1 MPTLAFLLDVDN
13 TLLAN
18 DDVKKDFDEHLQV
31 ELGPALTQR
40 FWAIYEQVRHE
51 ESVVDIPLSLKRL
64 REQVPLSELDEQTYL
79 HVHSIFDNYPFFNK
93 LYPYVFDT
101 LAYLKTLGTTVVVS
115 DGDLIFQAEK
125 IVNSHLADAVGGRV
139 LIYTHKQE
147 KIDDIMKNYP
157 ADHYV
162 MIDDKPQILVDSK
175 RIMGDELTV
184 VFVQQGKYSL
194 EKFPDGFVPD
204 ITVPHIGDVRFITA
218 EEFLAMKQEKKQ

>member
-51 ESVVDIPLSLKRL
+51 ESVVDIPVSLKRL

-218 EEFLAMKQEKKQ
+218 EEFLAMKREKKQ

>member
-31 ELGPALTQR
+31 ELGPTLTKR
-40 FWAIYEQVRHE
+40 FWDIYEQVRHE

-64 REQVPLSELDEQTYL
+64 REQVPLAELDERTYL
-79 HVHSIFDNYPFFNK
+79 HVHSIFDNYPFVKK
-93 LYPYVFDT
+93 LYPHVFET
-101 LAYLKTLGTTVVVS
+101 LAYLRTLGTTVIVS

-125 IVNSHLADAVGGRV
+125 IVNSHLADAVEGRV

-147 KIDDIMKNYP
+147 KIDDIMKHYP

-175 RIMGDELTV
+175 SIMGDKLTV
-184 VFVQQGKYSL
+184 VFVQQGKYAQD
-194 EKFPDGFVPD
+194 KFPDAFVPD
-204 ITVPHIGDVRFITA
+204 ITVPHISDLQHITVEQFA
-218 EEFLAMKQEKKQ
+218 SMKRAQ

>member
-31 ELGPALTQR
+31 ELGSTLTKR
-40 FWAIYEQVRHE
+40 FWAIYEEVRHE
-51 ESVVDIPLSLKRL
+51 KSVVDIPLSLKRL

-79 HVHSIFDNYPFFNK
+79 HVHSIFDNYPFVNK
-93 LYPYVFDT
+93 LYPYVFET
-101 LAYLKTLGTTVVVS
+101 LAYLKTLGTTVIVS

-125 IVNSHLADAVGGRV
+125 IVNSQLADAVGGRV

-147 KIDDIMKNYP
+147 KIDDIMQHYP

-162 MIDDKPQILVDSK
+162 MIDDRPEILVDSK
-175 RIMGDELTV
+175 RIMGDKLTTT
-184 VFVQQGKYSL
+184 FVQQGKYAL
-194 EKFPDGFVPD
+194 EKFPASFVPD
-204 ITVPHIGDVRFITA
+204 ITVPHISNLRNITA
-218 EEFLAMKQEKKQ
+218 EQFSSIKKET

>member
-31 ELGPALTQR
+31 ELGPALTKR
-40 FWAIYEQVRHE
+40 FWDIYEQVRHE
-51 ESVVDIPLSLKRL
+51 ESVVDIPQSLKRL
-64 REQVPLSELDEQTYL
+64 REEVPLSELDEQTYL

-93 LYPYVFDT
+93 LYPYVFET
-101 LAYLKTLGTTVVVS
+101 LAYLRTLGTTVVVS

-125 IVNSHLADAVGGRV
+125 IVAAHLADAVGGRV
-139 LIYTHKQE
+139 LIYTHKQQ

-175 RIMGDELTV
+175 HIMGDKLTT
-184 VFVQQGKYSL
+184 VFVQQGKYSQ
-194 EKFPDGFVPD
+194 EKFPGGFTPD
-204 ITVPHIGDVRFITA
+204 ITVPHIGDVRFITG
-218 EEFLAMKQEKKQ
+218 EEFLGIKQNT

>member
-1 MPTLAFLLDVDN
+1 MSTLAFLLDVDN

-40 FWAIYEQVRHE
+40 FWAIYEQVRQE
-51 ESVVDIPLSLKRL
+51 ESVVDIPVSLKRL

-139 LIYTHKQE
+139 LIYTHKQQ

-218 EEFLAMKQEKKQ
+218 EEFLSMKQEKKQ

>member
-1 MPTLAFLLDVDN
+1 MPKLTFLLDVDN

-31 ELGPALTQR
+31 ELGTTLTKR
-40 FWAIYEQVRHE
+40 FWDIYEQVRHE

-79 HVHSIFDNYPFFNK
+79 HVHSIFDNYPFFDK
-93 LYPYVFDT
+93 LYPFVFEM

-147 KIDDIMKNYP
+147 NIDDIMKQYP

-162 MIDDKPQILVDSK
+162 MIDDNPKILVDSK
-175 RIMGDELTV
+175 RIMGDKLTV

-204 ITVPHIGDVRFITA
+204 ITVPHIGDVRTITA
-218 EEFLAMKQEKKQ
+218 EQFLAVKQEK

>member
-18 DDVKKDFDEHLQV
+18 DDVKQDFDEHLQV
-31 ELGPALTQR
+31 ELGSALTKR
-40 FWAIYEQVRHE
+40 FWAIYEQVRQE

-64 REQVPLSELDEQTYL
+64 REQVPLAELDEQTYL
-79 HVHSIFDNYPFFNK
+79 HVHSIFDNYPFINK
-93 LYPYVFDT
+93 LYPHVFET
-101 LAYLKTLGTTVVVS
+101 LAHLKTLGTTVVVS

-125 IVNSHLADAVGGRV
+125 IVNSHLAEAVSGRV
-139 LIYTHKQE
+139 LIYTHKQQ

-175 RIMGDELTV
+175 RIMGDKLTV
-184 VFVQQGKYSL
+184 VFVQQGRYSL

-204 ITVPHIGDVRFITA
+204 LTVPHIADVQQFTA
-218 EEFLAMKQEKKQ
+218 AQFLSGKR

>member
-1 MPTLAFLLDVDN
+1 MATLAFLLDVDN

-40 FWAIYEQVRHE
+40 FWAIYEQVRQE

-79 HVHSIFDNYPFFNK
+79 HVHSIFDNYPFINK
-93 LYPYVFDT
+93 LYPYVFET

-139 LIYTHKQE
+139 LIYTHKQQ

-175 RIMGDELTV
+175 RIMGNTLTI
-184 VFVQQGKYSL
+184 VFVKQGKYSL
-194 EKFPDGFVPD
+194 EKFPESFVPD
-204 ITVPHIGDVRFITA
+204 ITVPHIGDVRNITA
-218 EEFLAMKQEKKQ
+218 DQFLAGKLSK

>member
-1 MPTLAFLLDVDN
+1 MSTLAFLLDVDN

-64 REQVPLSELDEQTYL
+64 REQVSLSELDEQTYL
-79 HVHSIFDNYPFFNK
+79 HVHSIFDNYPFVNK

-125 IVNSHLADAVGGRV
+125 IVNSHIADAVGARV

-175 RIMGDELTV
+175 RIMGDKLTV
-184 VFVQQGKYSL
+184 VFVQQGKYAL
-194 EKFPDGFVPD
+194 EKFPEGFVPD
-204 ITVPHIGDVRFITA
+204 IIVPHIGDVRGITA
-218 EEFLAMKQEKKQ
+218 EQFLAGKQNR

>member
-31 ELGPALTQR
+31 ELGPVLTQR
-40 FWAIYEQVRHE
+40 FWVIYEQVRKE

-64 REQVPLSELDEQTYL
+64 REEVPLSEMDEQTYL
-79 HVHSIFDNYPFFNK
+79 HVHSIFDNYPFVNK
-93 LYPYVFDT
+93 LYPHVFET
-101 LAYLKTLGTTVVVS
+101 LAYLKTLGTTVIVS

-147 KIDDIMKNYP
+147 HIADIMKNYP
-157 ADHYV
+157 SDHYV
-162 MIDDKPQILVDSK
+162 MIDDRPQILADSK
-175 RIMGDELTV
+175 RIMDDKLTV

-194 EKFPDGFVPD
+194 EKFPEGFVPD
-204 ITVPHIGDVRFITA
+204 ITIAHISDLQHITA
-218 EEFLAMKQEKKQ
+218 AQFSTVRTKQQ

>member
-31 ELGPALTQR
+31 ELGPTLTKR
-40 FWAIYEQVRHE
+40 FWDIYEQVRHE
-51 ESVVDIPLSLKRL
+51 ESVVDIPVSLKRL

-79 HVHSIFDNYPFFNK
+79 HVHSIFDNYPFVNK
-93 LYPYVFDT
+93 LYPHVFET

-175 RIMGDELTV
+175 RIMEDELTT
-184 VFVQQGKYSL
+184 VFVEQGKYAL
-194 EKFPDGFVPD
+194 EKFPDGFVPN
-204 ITVPHIGDVRFITA
+204 ITVPHIGDVRNITT
-218 EEFLAMKQEKKQ
+218 EQFLTGKQEK

>member
-1 MPTLAFLLDVDN
+1 MSTLAFLLDVDN

-31 ELGPALTQR
+31 ELGPTLTQR
-40 FWAIYEQVRHE
+40 FWSIYERVRQE

-79 HVHSIFDNYPFFNK
+79 HVHSIFDNYPFVNK
-93 LYPYVFDT
+93 LYPYVFET

-139 LIYTHKQE
+139 LIYTHKQQ

-175 RIMGDELTV
+175 RIMGDTLTV
-184 VFVQQGKYSL
+184 VFVQQGKYAL

-204 ITVPHIGDVRFITA
+204 ITVAHIGDVRTISA
-218 EEFLAMKQEKKQ
+218 EQFLAVKKSQ

>member
-40 FWAIYEQVRHE
+40 FWTIYEQVRHQ

-64 REQVPLSELDEQTYL
+64 REEVPLSELDEQTYL
-79 HVHSIFDNYPFFNK
+79 HVHSIFDNYPFVNK
-93 LYPYVFDT
+93 LYPYVFET

-125 IVNSHLADAVGGRV
+125 IVNSHLADAVNGRV
-139 LIYTHKQE
+139 LIYTHKQQ
-147 KIDDIMKNYP
+147 KIDDIMKKYP

-175 RIMGDELTV
+175 RIMGDTLTI
-184 VFVQQGKYSL
+184 VFVQQGKYAQ
-194 EKFPDGFVPD
+194 EKFPDGFIPD
-204 ITVPHIGDVRFITA
+204 ITVPHIGDVRTITA
-218 EEFLAMKQEKKQ
+218 EQFLAGKQSK